1 MADSPSPPLRPDVD
15 LPATIWPAILRGARG
30 LCPRCGEA
38 NIFRKWLKP
47 RDHCPA
53 CMLDMR
59 EQRAD
64 DFPAYIAIFITGHLL
79 APVLILLMSDYA
91 LSALTVIA
99 IIIPLAVAML
109 LVLLQP
115 SKGAVIA
122 MQWWNG
128 MYGFRKERLPEADDN
143 LEDRAE

>member
-1 MADSPSPPLRPDVD
+1 MADSPSPPLRTDVD
-15 LPATIWPAILRGARG
+15 LPATIWPAILRGVRG
-30 LCPRCGEA
+30 MCPRCGEA
-38 NIFRKWLKP
+38 KIFRKWLKP
-47 RDHCPA
+47 KDHCPA

-59 EQRAD
+59 GQRAD

-79 APVLILLMSDYA
+79 APVLIMLMSDYA
-91 LSALTVIA
+91 LSAMAVIA

-109 LVLLQP
+109 LALLQP

-128 MYGFRKERLPEADDN
+128 MYGFRKERLPEVEEQ